1 MNNIKKEINNI
12 NIPNEYNPSAN
23 DYVRGHCLYK
33 LEGYIQPKYV
43 IYNEELNAFK
53 ESSNIYKYGISILQK
68 FNLNINEWTL
78 VYNVN
83 PDWSNYFTLKNIY
96 KD

>member
-1 MNNIKKEINNI
+1 MNDIKKKINDI
-12 NIPNEYNPSAN
+12 NIPFEYNPSSE

-43 IYNEELNAFK
+43 IYNEELSAFNK
-53 ESSNIYKYGISILQK
+53 SSNIYKYGINILQK
-68 FNLNINEWTL
+68 FNLDINEWTL

-83 PDWSNYFTLKNIY
+83 PEWCNYFTLKENI
-96 KD
+96 

>member
-1 MNNIKKEINNI
+1 MNN
-12 NIPNEYNPSAN
+12 
-23 DYVRGHCLYK
+23 
-33 LEGYIQPKYV
+33 
-43 IYNEELNAFK
+43 
-53 ESSNIYKYGISILQK
+53 YGISILQK

-83 PDWSNYFTLKNIY
+83 PEWSNYFTLKNIY